1 MTQKQYTKEAKY
13 LGLNMEDEFGYA
25 QAVKVG
31 DTIYLSGQVSLDD
44 QGNVVGIGDMETQVR
59 QAYANVKKVLAQYDA
74 SIENVV
80 DEVIFVTD
88 MESAS
93 AAAVF
98 QCRREIFS
106 GTPVVASTV
115 VEISRLAFP
124 ELMVEIKCVAKI

>member
-1 MTQKQYTKEAKY
+1 MTQKQSTKEAKY
-13 LGLNMEDEFGYA
+13 LGLHMEDEFGYA

-44 QGNVVGIGDMETQVR
+44 EGNVVGIGDMETQVR
-59 QAYANVKKVLAQYDA
+59 QAYTNIKKVLAQYDA
-74 SIENVV
+74 SIENIV

-88 MESAS
+88 MEIAS
-93 AAAVF
+93 TAALIK
-98 QCRREIFS
+98 CRREIFP

>member
-1 MTQKQYTKEAKY
+1 MTQKQSTKEAKY
-13 LGLNMEDEFGYA
+13 LGLHMEDEFGYA

-44 QGNVVGIGDMETQVR
+44 EGNVVGIGDMETQVR
-59 QAYANVKKVLAQYDA
+59 QAYTNIKKVLAQYDA
-74 SIENVV
+74 SIENIV

-88 MESAS
+88 METVSS
-93 AAAVF
+93 AALIK
-98 QCRREIFS
+98 CRREIFS

-124 ELMVEIKCVAKI
+124 ELMVEIKCVAKV